1 MKHIKLFEQFINE
14 GFDKPLHKKL
24 LKFIESTKTY
34 MDIYDEDDAEQIMLQ
49 TRENGDVGYE
59 EAGSEDVAEAERVQK
74 LIKKKFP
81 DLRVEIEE
89 VDEWVHL
96 NLMPNKTKEKLA
108 EEKAKRKEDKIRRKS
123 AKLIAKELNVTE
135 KEALVIIKDFS
146 YSKEYYEKN
155 KDSRYTDFEVYFTHG
170 KTRPQFD
177 NAQQVFD
184 FITKKDFAK
193 DFYNSA
199 NPRNK
204 VKVGLSLLCLT
215 IKLIGQSEVA
225 F

>member
-1 MKHIKLFEQFINE
+1 MKHIKLFEQFLNE

-34 MDIYDEDDAEQIMLQ
+34 MDIYDEGDAEQIMLQ

-96 NLMPNKTKEKLA
+96 NIWPPKVHEYRYRYQKADPKTGSGFSETFNTFDEMLK
-108 EEKAKRKEDKIRRKS
+108 KRKTFVDGVNWKDVKKKLDKITDYPNNLFTGWHSSDR
-123 AKLIAKELNVTE
+123 I
-135 KEALVIIKDFS
+135 VI
-146 YSKEYYEKN
+146 SKAGDKGNDWGY
-155 KDSRYTDFEVYFTHG
+155 
-170 KTRPQFD
+170 
-177 NAQQVFD
+177 
-184 FITKKDFAK
+184 
-193 DFYNSA
+193 DFY
-199 NPRNK
+199 
-204 VKVGLSLLCLT
+204 VY
-215 IKLIGQSEVA
+215 KLQDEE
-225 F
+225 

>member
-34 MDIYDEDDAEQIMLQ
+34 MDIYDEGDAEQIMLQ

-74 LIKKKFP
+74 LINKKFP

-96 NLMPNKTKEKLA
+96 NIWPPKVHEYRYRYQKADPKTGAGFSEDFNTFNEMLK
-108 EEKAKRKEDKIRRKS
+108 KRKTFVDGVNWKDVKKKLDKITDYPNNLFTGWHSSDR
-123 AKLIAKELNVTE
+123 I
-135 KEALVIIKDFS
+135 VI
-146 YSKEYYEKN
+146 SKAGDKGNDWGY
-155 KDSRYTDFEVYFTHG
+155 
-170 KTRPQFD
+170 
-177 NAQQVFD
+177 
-184 FITKKDFAK
+184 
-193 DFYNSA
+193 DFY
-199 NPRNK
+199 
-204 VKVGLSLLCLT
+204 VY
-215 IKLIGQSEVA
+215 KLQDEE
-225 F
+225 

>member
-34 MDIYDEDDAEQIMLQ
+34 MDIYDEGDAEQIMLQ

-74 LIKKKFP
+74 LINKKFP

-96 NLMPNKTKEKLA
+96 NIWPPKVHEYRYRYQKADPKTGSGFSETFNTFDEMLK
-108 EEKAKRKEDKIRRKS
+108 KRKTFVDGVNWKDVKKKLDKITDYPNNLFTGWHSSDR
-123 AKLIAKELNVTE
+123 I
-135 KEALVIIKDFS
+135 VI
-146 YSKEYYEKN
+146 SKAGDKGNDWGY
-155 KDSRYTDFEVYFTHG
+155 
-170 KTRPQFD
+170 
-177 NAQQVFD
+177 
-184 FITKKDFAK
+184 
-193 DFYNSA
+193 DFY
-199 NPRNK
+199 
-204 VKVGLSLLCLT
+204 VY
-215 IKLIGQSEVA
+215 KLQDEE
-225 F
+225 

>member
-1 MKHIKLFEQFINE
+1 MKYIKLFEQFLNE

-96 NLMPNKTKEKLA
+96 NIWPPKVHEYRYRYQKADPKTGSGFSETFNTFDEMLK
-108 EEKAKRKEDKIRRKS
+108 KRKTFVDGVNWKDVKKKLDKITDYPNNLFTGWHSSDR
-123 AKLIAKELNVTE
+123 I
-135 KEALVIIKDFS
+135 VI
-146 YSKEYYEKN
+146 SKAGDKGNDWGY
-155 KDSRYTDFEVYFTHG
+155 
-170 KTRPQFD
+170 
-177 NAQQVFD
+177 
-184 FITKKDFAK
+184 
-193 DFYNSA
+193 DFY
-199 NPRNK
+199 
-204 VKVGLSLLCLT
+204 VY
-215 IKLIGQSEVA
+215 KLQDEE
-225 F
+225 

>member
-1 MKHIKLFEQFINE
+1 MKHIKLFEQFLNE

-34 MDIYDEDDAEQIMLQ
+34 MDIYDEGDAEQIMLQ

-96 NLMPNKTKEKLA
+96 NIWPPKVHEYRYRYQKADPKTGSGFSETFNTFDEMLK
-108 EEKAKRKEDKIRRKS
+108 KRKTFVGGVNWKDVKKKLDKITDYPNNLFTGWHSSNK
-123 AKLIAKELNVTE
+123 I
-135 KEALVIIKDFS
+135 VI
-146 YSKEYYEKN
+146 SKAGDKGNDWGY
-155 KDSRYTDFEVYFTHG
+155 
-170 KTRPQFD
+170 
-177 NAQQVFD
+177 
-184 FITKKDFAK
+184 
-193 DFYNSA
+193 DFY
-199 NPRNK
+199 
-204 VKVGLSLLCLT
+204 VY
-215 IKLIGQSEVA
+215 KLQDEE
-225 F
+225 

>member
-96 NLMPNKTKEKLA
+96 NIWPPKVHEYRYRYQKADPKTGSGFSETFNTFDEMLK
-108 EEKAKRKEDKIRRKS
+108 KRKTFVDGVNWKDVKKKLDKITDYPNNLFTGWHSSNK
-123 AKLIAKELNVTE
+123 I
-135 KEALVIIKDFS
+135 VI
-146 YSKEYYEKN
+146 SKAGDKGNDWGY
-155 KDSRYTDFEVYFTHG
+155 
-170 KTRPQFD
+170 
-177 NAQQVFD
+177 
-184 FITKKDFAK
+184 
-193 DFYNSA
+193 DFY
-199 NPRNK
+199 
-204 VKVGLSLLCLT
+204 VY
-215 IKLIGQSEVA
+215 KLQDEE
-225 F
+225 